1 MITLKLKS
9 VGKKHERSFRLVV
22 QEKRSKVLGK
32 FIEDL
37 GWYNPKTNKFEVNK
51 DRTAYWL
58 GVGASIT
65 PTVGNLLKK
74 SKIEVKIKGRK

>member
-1 MITLKLKS
+1 MINLKLKS

-37 GWYNPKTNKFEVNK
+37 GWYNPKTDKLEVNK
-51 DRTAYWL
+51 ERAGYWL
-58 GVGASIT
+58 GVGAL
-65 PTVGNLLKK
+65 PTATVTQLLKK
-74 SKIEVKIKGRK
+74 LKIAIKVK